1 MHAARSL
8 DHLGDFTTT
17 RRVLPL
23 SALAIL
29 IGAVAAYVA
38 DEPLCAVVFRIAES
52 GVTEM
57 PVIGRRD
64 GKVVGAIA
72 LADLLK
78 ACWMPNAGAS
88 VTSASGSAFPD
99 ANLVSSDALD
109 AGGDQTEGARDV
121 TDLEK
126 QKAEDLISR
135 LELSVGQ
142 IFPRDSA
149 NSGLIAEMI
158 QTLNGLRSLLGLVRP
173 H

>member
-78 ACWMPNAGAS
+78 ARGR
-88 VTSASGSAFPD
+88 V
-99 ANLVSSDALD
+99 LD
-109 AGGDQTEGARDV
+109 AERRRERVLG
-121 TDLEK
+121 K
-126 QKAEDLISR
+126 R
-135 LELSVGQ
+135 LRL
-142 IFPRDSA
+142 PRRK
-149 NSGLIAEMI
+149 SGI
-158 QTLNGLRSLLGLVRP
+158 V
-173 H
+173 